1 MRVFIDTNVLIS
13 AALFP
18 GGVASRAYYKAVS
31 DPCDPMVS
39 DYVIDELRRV
49 FSRKFPQR
57 MQALDAF
64 IAALSSAVTIV
75 VTPEDE
81 VDDEATIRDVNDR
94 PILRA
99 ARRAGADV
107 LVTGDKDF
115 LESSVDDP
123 RILSPSDFLL
133 L

>member
-18 GGVASRAYYKAVS
+18 GGTASRAYYRAVS
-31 DPCDPMVS
+31 DPYDPMVS
-39 DYVIDELRRV
+39 DYVIDEPRRV
-49 FSRKFPQR
+49 FSRKFPHR
-57 MQALDAF
+57 MQALDTFVAS
-64 IAALSSAVTIV
+64 LSSSVTIV
-75 VTPEDE
+75 STPESALE
-81 VDDEATIRDVNDR
+81 EESGIRDVNDR

-99 ARRAGADV
+99 ARAAGAAI

-115 LESSVDDP
+115 LDSHVDNP
-123 RILSPSDFLL
+123 QILSPSEFLL